1 MFGDPVLNPMGW
13 KKDSIEKFTDIISG
27 YPFDSSKYTETG
39 IKICGGLIIM
49 PNNIQW
55 KDCKYW
61 KEIEGFEDYL
71 LEAKDIV
78 IAMDRPWISDG
89 FKIAEIKNNDLPVLL
104 IQRTARIR
112 CKEINNKY
120 LYWIFNLG
128 NFDKHCKVTGSL
140 VPHISL
146 KDIKSFEIPIPHI
159 KLQNEFSSF
168 VLQIDKSK
176 FAVQKSLEKAET
188 LYKSLMQ
195 EYFG

>member
-1 MFGDPVLNPMGW
+1 MFGDPVSNPMGW

-146 KDIKSFEIPIPHI
+146 KDIKAFEIPIPHI
-159 KLQNEFSSF
+159 ELQNDFASF
-168 VLQIDKSK
+168 VQQIDKSK
-176 FAVQKSLEKAET
+176 F
-188 LYKSLMQ
+188 
-195 EYFG
+195 EYAYTGVAA